1 MRVEDEGRGWGP
13 RMKIEVEGERDGGG
27 RIIKYINKNER
38 DRANKKFKD
47 SSEKRFWSPK
57 KIILLNPLKKF

>member
-1 MRVEDEGRGWGP
+1 
-13 RMKIEVEGERDGGG
+13 MKIEVEGERDGGG

-47 SSEKRFWSPK
+47 SSEKRF
-57 KIILLNPLKKF
+57 